1 MIRFVYDKLG
11 IKNCGLPSHQ
21 CSAADFVDAA
31 GEKPVRE
38 EITSFSLKP
47 SFYPITPDSPDVGFG
62 LKGPGFAENISPLA
76 LSRLQ
81 DYKDGLKLLIFFP
94 WEGYDLNFH
103 NYLILNYINLLTT
116 KYSINGNKILFLF
129 GDINLKNTIES
140 YPIKLNIP
148 KRNILGINIFE
159 WIAYNDS
166 QTSSLPSLEV
176 PLKRTRKFLCKNGV
190 ARPQRMYLAGAFY
203 NKKLLDKFYFSWLN
217 HTKWDYNDKM
227 RYAFSQYNYG
237 KKNEEYVNSFL
248 EFIKDEPYIL
258 DISSEEAT
266 DRRNQIFSNT
276 IMYRNSYASL
286 VTETVV
292 DDDNKGILFVSEKTY
307 QPIYN
312 LHPFI
317 NVGGHGILNFL
328 KSEGY
333 ATFPELFDESYDDI
347 KDCSSRIKKIITE
360 VEKFCNTDSKVL
372 DDIYSS
378 DSFKDKLVHN
388 LLNFRRKR
396 GKQDVKKYVSWL
408 ENCKGNLI

>member
-1 MIRFVYDKLG
+1 MMRFVYDKLG
-11 IKNCGLPSHQ
+11 NRNCGLPSHP
-21 CSAADFVDAA
+21 CSAADFAEKA
-31 GEKPVRE
+31 GEKPVKE
-38 EITSFSLKP
+38 ETTTRSP
-47 SFYPITPDSPDVGFG
+47 GVSFYPIIPYEPDVWFRLEGD
-62 LKGPGFAENISPLA
+62 GFAEHISSLA

-81 DYKDGLKLLIFFP
+81 DNKDGLKLLIFFP
-94 WEGYDLNFH
+94 WEGYDLRFK

-116 KYSINGNKILFLF
+116 KYSINGNKILFAF

-148 KRNILGINIFE
+148 KENTLGLNIFE
-159 WIAYNDS
+159 SIAYRDS
-166 QTSSLPSLEV
+166 QNSSLSSLDV

-190 ARPQRMYLAGAFY
+190 ARTQRMYLAGALH

-217 HTKWDYNDKM
+217 HTKWDYSNHK
-227 RYAFSQYNYG
+227 RHAFSIYNYG
-237 KKNEEYVNSFL
+237 KTNKEYLSSFI
-248 EFIKDEPYIL
+248 EFIKNEPYIL
-258 DISSEEAT
+258 DITSEQAT
-266 DRRNQIFSNT
+266 DRMNQIYINT
-276 IMYRNSYASL
+276 RLYNSSYASL
-286 VTETVV
+286 ITETIV
-292 DDDNKGILFVSEKTY
+292 DDYDREILFISEKTY

-317 NVGGHGILNFL
+317 NVGGHGILKFL

-378 DSFKDKLVHN
+378 KTFRDKLIHN
-388 LLNFRRKR
+388 LTNFRKKK
-396 GKQDVKKYVSWL
+396 GKQDAIKYVNWLKKY
-408 ENCKGNLI
+408 KTFI

>member
-1 MIRFVYDKLG
+1 MMRFVYDKLG
-11 IKNCGLPSHQ
+11 INNCRLPSHD
-21 CSAADFVDAA
+21 CPAADFIEAA
-31 GEKPVRE
+31 GEKPVKE
-38 EITSFSLKP
+38 ETTARSP
-47 SFYPITPDSPDVGFG
+47 GVSFYPITPDRPDVWFG
-62 LKGPGFAENISPLA
+62 LEGPGFAEHISSLA
-76 LSRLQ
+76 LTRLQ
-81 DYKDGLKLLIFFP
+81 DNKDGLKLLIFFP
-94 WEGYDLNFH
+94 WEGYDLNYKNH
-103 NYLILNYINLLTT
+103 LILNYINLLTT
-116 KYSINGNKILFLF
+116 KYSINGNKILFVF

-140 YPIKLNIP
+140 YPVKLNIP
-148 KRNILGINIFE
+148 KKNILGINLFE
-159 WIAYNDS
+159 WIAYYDS
-166 QTSSLPSLEV
+166 ETSSLPSLEV

-190 ARPQRMYLAGAFY
+190 ARHQRMYLAGALQD
-203 NKKLLDKFYFSWLN
+203 KKLLDKFYFSWLN
-217 HTKWDYNDKM
+217 HNKWDYNNHTEV
-227 RYAFSQYNYG
+227 AFSQYNYG
-237 KKNEEYVNSFL
+237 KINKKYLRSFN
-248 EFIKDEPYIL
+248 EFIKNEPYIL

-292 DDDNKGILFVSEKTY
+292 DDDNRGILFVSEKTY

-378 DSFKDKLVHN
+378 NSFKDKLVHN
-388 LLNFRRKR
+388 LLNFRRQR
-396 GKQDVKKYVSWL
+396 GKQDAKKYVSWL
-408 ENCKGNLI
+408 NNNKGSLI